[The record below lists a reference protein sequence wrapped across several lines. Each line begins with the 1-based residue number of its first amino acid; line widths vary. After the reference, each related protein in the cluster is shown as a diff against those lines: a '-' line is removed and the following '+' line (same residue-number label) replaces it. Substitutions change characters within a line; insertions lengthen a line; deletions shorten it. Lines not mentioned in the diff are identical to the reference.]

1 MPGSSNLRVPLL
13 GICTPPE
20 IRLQDEGKIFF
31 APTSVGVYSKK
42 LFAIEN
48 LSKTR
53 STYKI
58 NVPEKYEN
66 LIYFEPP

>member
-1 MPGSSNLRVPLL
+1 MPGTTNLKIPLV

-20 IRLQDEGKIFF
+20 IRLQDEGRIFF

-42 LFAIEN
+42 SYNIEN

-53 STYKI
+53 SIYKI
-58 NVPEKYEN
+58 AIPEKY
-66 LIYFEPP
+66 